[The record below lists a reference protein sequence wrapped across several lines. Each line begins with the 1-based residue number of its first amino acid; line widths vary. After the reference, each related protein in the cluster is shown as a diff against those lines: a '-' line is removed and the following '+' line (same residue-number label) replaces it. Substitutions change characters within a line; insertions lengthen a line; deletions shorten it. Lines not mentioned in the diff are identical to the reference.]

1 MILATKTSAIF
12 ETNNNAP
19 LPVLLEG
26 GRLPALFSGLPAA
39 ARAQLAAV
47 LRAETGRPVVVIC
60 PDEAAAES
68 FSRDLSHL
76 LGAVV
81 PVLAARDY
89 TFYTA
94 VSVSRQTEQRRLGAL
109 DLLASDESPVLVA
122 TVSGLL
128 QRAIPKQVLR
138 NVTFTIE
145 DGGQIAPED
154 VEDALLRC
162 GYVRTQQ
169 VEGPGQF
176 SRRGGI
182 LDLFSPADL
191 APIRIEFWGDDIDSM
206 SRFDIESQRRTDSLK
221 CCRILPAA
229 ETLTTLYPGGA
240 AALGEKL
247 MALAE
252 RAARLPKA
260 QCGRRPERRLG
271 SEANAGKPNARLDSR
286 SATPSSK
293 PAL

>member
-1 MILATKTSAIF
+1 MILSTKTRAIF
-12 ETNNNAP
+12 ESNQNAP
-19 LPVLLEG
+19 LRELLEG

-47 LRAETGRPVVVIC
+47 LRAETGRPVVVVC
-60 PDEAAAES
+60 PDESAAES

-76 LGAVV
+76 LGVPV

-94 VSVSRQTEQRRLGAL
+94 LSVSRQTEQRRLGAL
-109 DLLASDESPVLVA
+109 DLLASSESPVLVA

-128 QRAIPKQVLR
+128 QRAIPKQVLQ

-145 DGGQIAPED
+145 DGGRLAPED
-154 VEDALLRC
+154 AEDALLRC

-182 LDLFSPADL
+182 LDLFSPSEDS
-191 APIRIEFWGDDIDSM
+191 PVRIEFWGDDIDSM
-206 SRFDIESQRRTDSLK
+206 GYFDIASQRRTESVSR
-221 CCRILPAA
+221 CRILPAA
-229 ETLTTLYPGGA
+229 ETLATLYPGGSL
-240 AALGEKL
+240 ALGEKL
-247 MALAE
+247 SQLSQ
-252 RAARLPKA
+252 RAARRKN
-260 QCGRRPERRLG
+260 
-271 SEANAGKPNARLDSR
+271 EALAANLARSR
-286 SATPSSK
+286 
-293 PAL
+293 